1 MKSFKELRQLTS
13 EQAELDEA
21 VKLNS
26 KVKIHAPGKDYHGKV
41 GHVGEIRKGLHD
53 KAPKTYTVDYDY
65 DTKTGNK
72 KSIQLDKS
80 QLKMHKED
88 AEQIDEL
95 KRTTLANYV
104 SKAAGSYGRDKQVIG
119 RESPDGTMA
128 KARPEL
134 KLAVKNRLTGINRAA
149 ERLAKEEA
157 ELDEAIK
164 KPNAT
169 TRHLR
174 QYPVSDK
181 DVAKPITYYSL
192 VHKAT
197 NKVLSTHKDLESAK
211 DEHRGMDQGE
221 RAHYRIA
228 TSTKAPKSFSMKE
241 GAAEGLNEMDKSAPQ
256 PGRDGGHQ
264 FGPGPKVSKKVTKA
278 VNKDPAK
285 HLSDLFA
292 KEYDKKKQGVAE
304 GWMDNP
310 SPGAKHSIKQD
321 KIRSLK
327 NLISS
332 HEEKAIAANR
342 AGDDAKTK
350 QHQQRVQQYKQEL
363 GKLVKEGVAEENIL
377 EGAYEKS
384 EENKRS
390 ADAAKKQGDM
400 FAHHLHMADHHDNL
414 AQWHAE
420 RGRHSVADSHAAK
433 AEEHQEKAMEHKKQG
448 VAEAAPFSYGAKPPR
463 KGSVA
468 YNALMKRK
476 EQDKN
481 RVKEIEAIGTKNHH
495 VGVAKVTKA
504 VAEGYT
510 GRETKDGT
518 WRVFKDGQAVAVAGP
533 FKSRDEAHAWIKNRH
548 VGVAKVTKED
558 IEDVTEAKDTE
569 MYKYIDQSGGHQI
582 KGKSGTYVGYTH
594 SATKGKGANILKHN
608 TTKKYYA
615 AGGSST
621 AFTAK
626 TTLHDTPEA
635 AAKAYH
641 KGNLAE
647 ASPMI
652 KPPANEFAK
661 KEDAFAHAK
670 QHGGKVMKKTFTHP
684 TSGMQNVS
692 YVVRKESF
700 VMESEDEEGGMAK
713 GELMQ
718 MAKQAQALASMMDD
732 EKQLDSWVQS
742 KITKAAD
749 YLDSVHDFLMNNDQE
764 VDETEDEDEEVKE
777 GFEFTDADLA
787 LLEADVFAA
796 LQRQRKDLFD
806 KGMYKA
812 ADDTHKLLKRYYAAR
827 LAKAKQPAKP
837 KNA

>member
-181 DVAKPITYYSL
+181 DMAKPVKQSEYQHHVVSKLDGNVLASYKSKEAAHRNAHGNPVVSGSLETIGDRKYVREQGESKPITYYSL

-304 GWMDNP
+304 GWMDDP

-350 QHQQRVQQYKQEL
+350 QHQQRVQQYKQAL

-448 VAEAAPFSYGAKPPR
+448 VAEAAPFSYGYKKPR

-468 YNALMKRK
+468 YWAEKKRK
-476 EQDKN
+476 EQEKG
-481 RVKEIEAIGTKNHH
+481 KPPIEPKDQM
-495 VGVAKVTKA
+495 VGVAKVTKG
-504 VAEGYT
+504 VAEGSLETDNMVSHIGQVIQSIYPRGGDKNTYMKLVAQEMPRIVKANPKLFRRAFGMAYDRFFHIDQDDDFDYT
-510 GRETKDGT
+510 DYSMRQGERGMEEG
-518 WRVFKDGQAVAVAGP
+518 VAGP
-533 FKSRDEAHAWIKNRH
+533 KQCWPGHRKVGTKPGTGKN
-548 VGVAKVTKED
+548 A
-558 IEDVTEAKDTE
+558 
-569 MYKYIDQSGGHQI
+569 
-582 KGKSGTYVGYTH
+582 GKRVNDCE
-594 SATKGKGANILKHN
+594 KI
-608 TTKKYYA
+608 
-615 AGGSST
+615 
-621 AFTAK
+621 
-626 TTLHDTPEA
+626 
-635 AAKAYH
+635 
-641 KGNLAE
+641 
-647 ASPMI
+647 
-652 KPPANEFAK
+652 K
-661 KEDAFAHAK
+661 KED
-670 QHGGKVMKKTFTHP
+670 T
-684 TSGMQNVS
+684 
-692 YVVRKESF
+692 Y
-700 VMESEDEEGGMAK
+700 MESLWDQLNTVVNEKAPPGDKYERMVKHIKKGYAK
-713 GELMQ
+713 DG
-718 MAKQAQALASMMDD
+718 
-732 EKQLDSWVQS
+732 
-742 KITKAAD
+742 KISD
-749 YLDSVHDFLMNNDQE
+749 
-764 VDETEDEDEEVKE
+764 KE
-777 GFEFTDADLA
+777 RSIA
-787 LLEADVFAA
+787 
-796 LQRQRKDLFD
+796 
-806 KGMYKA
+806 
-812 ADDTHKLLKRYYAAR
+812 YATAW
-827 LAKAKQPAKP
+827 KAKNKAK
-837 KNA
+837 K